1 VSLVLPLVAF
11 VAAAVN
17 GGLGYGFSSITVPV
31 ALLFQANRVLNPAL
45 VLIELFVNGL
55 ALIAN
60 RRALPRVLPKMPFL
74 LVGLAPGVVAG
85 SLLLT
90 HVDSGLLK
98 VVTFSVLLPLILL
111 QSAGVRR
118 PIRHERLLAVPA
130 GALFGALYGATT
142 ISGPPLALLF
152 NNQGMEKDDFRAAL
166 SVFRV
171 MESLCTL
178 TAYLALGLFDGPVL
192 ALAGSL
198 TPSVIIG
205 LPLGYLALRRVAP
218 EPFRRV
224 CMAADALLVA
234 FALART
240 LISHNFVAAPFAW
253 AGLFVVAALEAAI
266 LLSFAL
272 RRSIPRVALEEPAL
286 PATGGARRR
295 VALETVR

>member
-1 VSLVLPLVAF
+1 MSLVLPIVAF

-198 TPSVIIG
+198 TPSVIVG
-205 LPLGYLALRRVAP
+205 LPLGYLALRKLAP

-224 CMAADALLVA
+224 CMAADALLVG

-240 LISHNFVAAPFAW
+240 LISHNFVAAPVAW
-253 AGLFVVAALEAAI
+253 AGLSVVAVVEAAI
-266 LLSFAL
+266 LISFAL
-272 RRSIPRVALEEPAL
+272 RRSIQPHPAL
-286 PATGGARRR
+286 PPTSGAR